1 MMSMRKSNGIV
12 KKSMSNRT
20 QRVST
25 VLKRI
30 WMLLAVLIILL
41 AVLSSIFRSLTPWAK
56 EYKGEVEHHLSILIG
71 QPVTIQTMETG
82 WYWFQ
87 PVLKLNQVTLG
98 DDSEHNFRINKLLV
112 GINLFKSLWNW
123 QVQPGVLFIDDMH
136 LNLREMDNHWSIDG
150 VATDPLSNDM
160 TPEKT
165 KQVLSWLSQQEHLV
179 IRHVSAYFHF
189 SDGGLIPVNGL
200 NVSVANRGG
209 HYKFKGE
216 ARLAQTSST
225 NFQLLGDGYF
235 DPDHF
240 EDIEGKFYFSAK
252 NIIPAQWQNLFPKTT
267 EHFEGGKGNINLWL
281 DVHHGAVS
289 SVQAQ
294 ITFKRLAWRLLNNQN
309 SQLIQSFFANLS
321 WKPDNLGWQL
331 QADPIR
337 LRIGGVAWPENKLL
351 LKYNKEQQ
359 SYLLF
364 VKSIIIESLFSD
376 AINWPKSI
384 QNILAMKPQGVLKDT
399 QVLVSLNTNVS
410 VIPPIP
416 VFSIAIAKEQSEPST
431 ILSTTPNAPD
441 TSQKREVNFSIDDY
455 SINYVLTRF
464 EQLGWDAK
472 NDIPQIKNLS
482 GVINWQPEQGRLEL
496 DSENTSINVNGY
508 PEQTLTLLNGA
519 FDWKELNDGLRV
531 SMERFVVS
539 QPELTLSMQGAVD
552 QVTRQSVGH
561 VRLGAEFS
569 GKNWQQWVPFLPQK
583 YMKPKLYLWLKN
595 DVKQIA
601 NASGRVR
608 VNGLAK
614 DFPFDN
620 NSGEFIIESYAS
632 GGEIA
637 INSKWQ
643 AIKEI
648 DGFIHLK
655 NRDLNID
662 IVHANFQGVPTK
674 EMHLRINDIG
684 KNKENLL
691 VTGKIDA
698 SVQKMINYVMASPLR
713 KKLTLLKMLSIKG
726 SALLDLSVQV
736 PLYPENDDVLAK
748 GNLTFKNNTITVN
761 HELAHFPVQNLSGE
775 LMFNETGITDSYLF
789 AAILGH
795 PMNIKIQ
802 SIKTPVPATTIT
814 LNGKCTVDS
823 LKNQFKLPQLALVD
837 GSLDV
842 NAVLKLSDKPS
853 EADSISFNST
863 LEGMDINLPAPLGK
877 KSNEKTPLEL
887 ILELNAKKSMHLR
900 GKYDNRLSAD
910 LLFKN
915 SKEGYAFD
923 SGQLR
928 LGSANAVNQKLP
940 GLSVVGVLKGFD
952 LQEWKDIYNQFSS
965 AKTDSSLLNNL
976 RIINVTIEKFSFL
989 KQQFNEIAVKAKI
1002 LPSKDW
1008 SFNLQQKN
1016 IAADLIYHAPTN
1028 ELSGHVHHL
1037 NLNKMDTASK
1047 EFAETT
1053 QMHPSQIPNLNL
1065 RVDNLSVGK
1074 VQVGDVTL
1082 KSESTTEKW
1091 KVDYCQ
1097 ITSPVYQFNVQGE
1110 WLQKEN
1116 VNQTNLD
1123 VKLNITNLAKTL
1135 ERWNVTPAVHAKKG
1149 YMEFHGGWKKSL
1161 YQFSLASLKGTMY
1174 LQLKNGRITHLS
1186 KETEERLGLGKL
1198 LSILSLQTIPRRLQL
1213 DFSDLAHQ
1221 GYSFDI
1227 FQGNFVVNKG
1237 IMGTQDSYLDG
1248 PVAYASMK
1256 GDLDLV
1262 KHTYD
1267 LSLKISPHIT
1277 ASLPVVA
1284 TIAGGP
1290 VAGVAAWVANKII
1303 NQSMQ
1308 KISAYS
1314 YKISGPWDEP
1324 VVQQLGMVKKIIKK
1338 EESLSESR

>member
-20 QRVST
+20 LSVSK
-25 VLKRI
+25 VVKRI
-30 WMLLAVLIILL
+30 WMLLAILIIFM

-98 DDSEHNFRINKLLV
+98 NDSEHGFRINKLLV

-123 QVQPGVLFIDDMH
+123 QIQPGVLYIDDMH
-136 LNLREMDNHWSIDG
+136 LNLRERDHHWTIDG
-150 VATDPLSNDM
+150 VATDSLNSSDM

-165 KQVLSWLSQQEHLV
+165 KQILTWLSQQEHL
-179 IRHVSAYFHF
+179 IIKQVSAYFHF

-200 NVSVANRGG
+200 NVSVVNRSG

-235 DPDHF
+235 DPEHF
-240 EDIEGKFYFSAK
+240 EEIEGKFYFSAK
-252 NIIPAQWQNLFPKTT
+252 NVVPAQWQSLFPKAT
-267 EHFEGGKGNINLWL
+267 EHLEGGKGYINLWL
-281 DVHHGAVS
+281 DVHHGAIS

-294 ITFKRLAWRLLNNQN
+294 VTFKRLAWRLLNNQQ
-309 SQLIQSFFANLS
+309 SQLIQSFFANFS
-321 WKPDNLGWQL
+321 WKPDNLGWQF
-331 QADPIR
+331 QAEPIK
-337 LRIGGVAWPENKLL
+337 LRVGGVTWPDNKLL

-359 SYLLF
+359 SYQLF
-364 VKSIIIESLFSD
+364 VKSIIVESLFSNG
-376 AINWPKSI
+376 INWPQSI
-384 QNILAMKPQGVLKDT
+384 QNILSMKPQGILQDT
-399 QVLVSLNTNVS
+399 QILVALNTNVS

-416 VFSIAIAKEQSEPST
+416 VFNTFTVNQQLTSESSPS
-431 ILSTTPNAPD
+431 LG
-441 TSQKREVNFSIDDY
+441 TSQNINDTLQIRGNDFSINDY

-464 EQLGWDAK
+464 EQLGWNAK
-472 NDIPQIKNLS
+472 DNIPQVKNLS
-482 GVINWQPEQGRLEL
+482 GVINWQPDQGRLEL
-496 DSENTSINVNGY
+496 DSENTSIKIKGY

-519 FDWKELNDGLRV
+519 FDWKELSDGLRI
-531 SMERFVVS
+531 SMERLVIN
-539 QPELTLSMQGAVD
+539 QPELTLSMQGAID
-552 QVTRQSVGH
+552 QATRQSVGNI
-561 VRLGAEFS
+561 RLGAEFS
-569 GKNWQQWVPFLPQK
+569 GKNWQQWVAFLPK
-583 YMKPKLYLWLKN
+583 KNMKPKLYLWLKN
-595 DVKQIA
+595 DLKRIA
-601 NASGRVR
+601 FASGRVR

-620 NSGEFIIESYAS
+620 NTGEFTVESYAS
-632 GGEIA
+632 GGELA
-637 INSKWQ
+637 INSKWPVV
-643 AIKEI
+643 KEI
-648 DGFIHLK
+648 DGYIHLN
-655 NRDLNID
+655 NRNLNID
-662 IVHANFQGVPTK
+662 IVHANFQGVPAK
-674 EMHLRINDIG
+674 QMFLRINDIG

-698 SVQKMINYVMASPLR
+698 SVQKMMNYVMASPLR
-713 KKLTLLKMLSIKG
+713 KKLSLLKMLSVKG

-736 PLYPENDDVLAK
+736 PLYPENDEVLAK
-748 GNLTFKNNTITVN
+748 GNVTFKNNTITVN
-761 HELAHFPVQNLSGE
+761 HELGQFAVRNVSGG
-775 LMFNETGITDSYLF
+775 LMFNETGVIDSYLF
-789 AAILGH
+789 ASILGH

-802 SIKTPVPATTIT
+802 SVKLPKPATTIAIK
-814 LNGKCTVDS
+814 GKCTVDS
-823 LKNQFKLPQLALVD
+823 LKSQFKLPILSVVD
-837 GSLDV
+837 GSFDMDT
-842 NAVLKLSDKPS
+842 VLKLSDKPS
-853 EADSISFNST
+853 EADSISFNSS
-863 LEGMDINLPAPLGK
+863 LQGLDVNLPEPLGK
-877 KSNEKTPLEL
+877 KSDTKAPLEL
-887 ILELNAKKSMHLR
+887 NLELNAKKLMRLR
-900 GKYDNRLSAD
+900 GNYDNRLSAD

-915 SKEGYAFD
+915 TKGAYAFD
-923 SGQLR
+923 SGQVR

-940 GLSVVGVLKGFD
+940 GLSIVGALKGFD
-952 LQEWKDIYNQFSS
+952 LQEWKDVFNQFSS
-965 AKTDSSLLNNL
+965 PKAGASLLNNL
-976 RIINVTIEKFSFL
+976 RIINVTVDKLRFL
-989 KQQFNEIAVKAKI
+989 NQQFNKMIVKAKI

-1008 SFNLQQKN
+1008 SFNLKQKN
-1016 IAADLIYHAPTN
+1016 IAADLIYRTPAN
-1028 ELSGHVHHL
+1028 ELSGHVYHL
-1037 NLNKMDTASK
+1037 NLEKIDTVGD
-1047 EFAETT
+1047 ELTETT
-1053 QMHPSQIPNLNL
+1053 KVHPNQIPNLNL
-1065 RVDNLSVGK
+1065 RIDNLSVEK

-1082 KSESTTEKW
+1082 KSQSTAEKW
-1091 KVDYCQ
+1091 KLDYCQ

-1110 WLQKEN
+1110 WIEKEKL
-1116 VNQTNLD
+1116 NQTNLD
-1123 VKLNITNLAKTL
+1123 VKLSITNLAKTL
-1135 ERWNVTPAVHAKKG
+1135 ERWHVPPTVHAKKG
-1149 YMEFHGGWKKSL
+1149 YMEFHGGWNKSL
-1161 YQFSLASLKGTMY
+1161 YQFSLASLKGSMY

-1186 KETEERLGLGKL
+1186 KETEEKLGLGKL

-1227 FQGNFVVNKG
+1227 FQGNFIVNKG

-1267 LSLKISPHIT
+1267 LNLKISPHIT

-1314 YKISGPWDEP
+1314 YKISGPWNEP
-1324 VVQQLGMVKKIIKK
+1324 VVQQLDIIKK
-1338 EESLSESR
+1338 IMRKEES

>member
-1 MMSMRKSNGIV
+1 
-12 KKSMSNRT
+12 MSNRKLG
-20 QRVST
+20 VSK
-25 VLKRI
+25 VIKRI
-30 WMLLAVLIILL
+30 WMLLAILIIFM

-56 EYKGEVEHHLSILIG
+56 EYKGEVEQHLSILIG

-87 PVLKLNQVTLG
+87 PVLKLHQVTLG
-98 DDSEHNFRINKLLV
+98 NDSDQAFRINKLLV
-112 GINLFKSLWNW
+112 GINLFKSLWTW
-123 QVQPGVLFIDDMH
+123 QIQPGVLYIDDMH
-136 LNLREMDNHWSIDG
+136 LNLREKDHHWTIDG
-150 VATDPLSNDM
+150 VATDSLNSSDM

-165 KQVLSWLSQQEHLV
+165 KQILIWLSQQEHL
-179 IRHVSAYFHF
+179 IIKQVSAYFHF

-200 NVSVANRGG
+200 NVSVVNRGG

-216 ARLAQTSST
+216 AQLAQTSST

-252 NIIPAQWQNLFPKTT
+252 NVVPAQWQSLIPKAT
-267 EHFEGGKGNINLWL
+267 EHLEGGKGSINLWL
-281 DVHHGAVS
+281 DVHHGAIS
-289 SVQAQ
+289 SIQAQ
-294 ITFKRLAWRLLNNQN
+294 VRFKRLAWRLLNNQQ

-321 WKPDNLGWQL
+321 WKPDNLGWTF
-331 QADPIR
+331 QADPIK
-337 LRIGGVAWPENKLL
+337 LRIGGVTWPENKLL

-359 SYLLF
+359 SYQLF
-364 VKSIIIESLFSD
+364 VKSIIIESLFSN

-384 QNILAMKPQGVLKDT
+384 QKILSMKPQGVLQDT
-399 QVLVSLNTNVS
+399 QILVALNTNVS

-416 VFSIAIAKEQSEPST
+416 VFNTFTVTSESPASLN
-431 ILSTTPNAPD
+431 ISQNVPD
-441 TSQKREVNFSIDDY
+441 PLLIRGNDFSISDY

-464 EQLGWDAK
+464 EQLGWNASG
-472 NDIPQIKNLS
+472 NIPQVKNLS

-496 DSENTSINVNGY
+496 DSENISVKVKGY

-519 FDWKELNDGLRV
+519 FDWKELSDGLRISV
-531 SMERFVVS
+531 ERLVIN
-539 QPELTLSMQGAVD
+539 QPELTLSMQGAID
-552 QVTRQSVGH
+552 QATRQSVGNI
-561 VRLGAEFS
+561 RIGAEFS
-569 GKNWQQWVPFLPQK
+569 GKNWQQWVAFLPKK

-595 DVKQIA
+595 DVKRIA
-601 NASGRVR
+601 VASGRVR

-620 NSGEFIIESYAS
+620 NTGEFSIESYAS
-632 GGEIA
+632 GGELA
-637 INSKWQ
+637 INSKWPVV
-643 AIKEI
+643 KEI
-648 DGFIHLK
+648 DGYIHLK
-655 NRDLNID
+655 NRNLNID
-662 IVHANFQGVPTK
+662 IVHANFQGVPAK
-674 EMHLRINDIG
+674 QMFLRIHDIG

-698 SVQKMINYVMASPLR
+698 SVQKMMNYVMASPLR
-713 KKLTLLKMLSIKG
+713 KKLSLLKMLSVKG
-726 SALLDLSVQV
+726 AALLDLSVQV
-736 PLYPENDDVLAK
+736 PLYPENDEVLAK
-748 GNLTFKNNTITVN
+748 GNVTFKNNTITVN
-761 HELAHFPVQNLSGE
+761 HELGQFAVRNVSGG

-789 AAILGH
+789 ASILGH
-795 PMNIKIQ
+795 PMNIKVQ
-802 SIKTPVPATTIT
+802 SVKAPKPATTIAIT
-814 LNGKCTVDS
+814 GKCTVDS
-823 LKNQFKLPQLALVD
+823 LKNQFKLPFLSVVD
-837 GSLDV
+837 GSLDM

-853 EADSISFNST
+853 DADSISFTSS
-863 LEGMDINLPAPLGK
+863 LEGLEVNLPEPLGK
-877 KSNEKTPLEL
+877 KSDTKAALEL
-887 ILELNAKKSMHLR
+887 NLELNAKNSMRLR
-900 GKYDNRLSAD
+900 GNYDKRLSAD

-915 SKEGYAFD
+915 TKEVYAFD
-923 SGQLR
+923 SGQVR
-928 LGSANAVNQKLP
+928 LGAANAVNQKLP
-940 GLSVVGVLKGFD
+940 GLSIVGVLKGFD
-952 LQEWKDIYNQFSS
+952 LHEWRDVYNQFSS
-965 AKTDSSLLNNL
+965 PKTGASLLNNL
-976 RIINVTIEKFSFL
+976 RIINVTIDKLSFM
-989 KQQFNEIAVKAKI
+989 KQQFNKMIVKAKI

-1016 IAADLIYHAPTN
+1016 IAADLIYRSPAN
-1028 ELSGHVHHL
+1028 ELSGHVYHL
-1037 NLNKMDTASK
+1037 NLEKIDTVGEDFTES
-1047 EFAETT
+1047 T
-1053 QMHPSQIPNLNL
+1053 QVHPNQIPNLNL

-1082 KSESTTEKW
+1082 KSQSTAEKF
-1091 KVDYCQ
+1091 KIDYCQ
-1097 ITSPVYQFNVQGE
+1097 ITSPVYQLNVQGE
-1110 WLQKEN
+1110 WIQKEN
-1116 VNQTNLD
+1116 INQTNLD
-1123 VKLNITNLAKTL
+1123 LKLNITNLAKTL
-1135 ERWNVTPAVHAKKG
+1135 ERWHVTPTVHAKKG

-1161 YQFSLASLKGTMY
+1161 YQFSLASLKGSMY

-1186 KETEERLGLGKL
+1186 KETEEKLGLGKL

-1227 FQGNFVVNKG
+1227 FQGNFIVNKG

-1267 LSLKISPHIT
+1267 LNLKISPHIT

-1314 YKISGPWDEP
+1314 YKISGPWNEP
-1324 VVQQLGMVKKIIKK
+1324 VVQQLDIVKKIMKK
-1338 EESLSESR
+1338 EES

>member
-12 KKSMSNRT
+12 KKSMSN
-20 QRVST
+20 QPLSVSK

-30 WMLLAVLIILL
+30 WMLLAVLIIFM

-98 DDSEHNFRINKLLV
+98 DDSDHNFRINKLLV
-112 GINLFKSLWNW
+112 GINLFRSLWSW
-123 QVQPGVLFIDDMH
+123 QIQPGVLYIDDMH
-136 LNLREMDNHWSIDG
+136 LNLREKENHWTIDG
-150 VATDPLSNDM
+150 VATDSLTRSEM

-165 KQVLSWLSQQEHLV
+165 KQILIWLSQQEHLI
-179 IRHVSAYFHF
+179 IRHVSAYFYF

-200 NVSVANRGG
+200 NVSVANSGG

-235 DPDHF
+235 DPEHF

-252 NIIPAQWQNLFPKTT
+252 NIAPAQWQSLFPKAT
-267 EHFEGGKGNINLWL
+267 EHLEGGKGFINLWL
-281 DVHHGAVS
+281 DVHHGAIS

-294 ITFKRLAWRLLNNQN
+294 ITFKRLAWRLLNNQQ

-331 QADPIR
+331 QADPIK
-337 LRIGGVAWPENKLL
+337 LRIGGVTWPENKVL

-359 SYLLF
+359 SYQLF
-364 VKSIIIESLFSD
+364 VKSIIIESLFSN
-376 AINWPKSI
+376 AINWPKSL
-384 QNILAMKPQGVLKDT
+384 QSILDMKPQGTLQDT
-399 QVLVSLNTNVS
+399 QILVSLNTNVS
-410 VIPPIP
+410 FIPPIP
-416 VFSIAIAKEQSEPST
+416 VFSTIVANEHLQSQSSKSLGT
-431 ILSTTPNAPD
+431 AQNDSGSL
-441 TSQKREVNFSIDDY
+441 QKSKDDFSINDY

-464 EQLGWDAK
+464 EQLGWNAK
-472 NDIPQIKNLS
+472 DNIPQVKNLS

-496 DSENTSINVNGY
+496 DSENTSIKVKGY
-508 PEQTLTLLNGA
+508 PEQILTLLNGS
-519 FDWKELNDGLRV
+519 FDWKELSDGLRV

-552 QVTRQSVGH
+552 QVTDQSVGH
-561 VRLGAEFS
+561 IRFGAEFS
-569 GKNWQQWVPFLPQK
+569 GKNWQRWVAFLPKK

-595 DVKQIA
+595 DVKRIA
-601 NASGRVR
+601 DASGRIR
-608 VNGLAK
+608 INGLAK

-620 NSGEFIIESYAS
+620 NTGEFVIESYAS

-643 AIKEI
+643 VIKEL
-648 DGFIHLK
+648 DGYIHLK
-655 NRDLNID
+655 NRNLNID
-662 IVHANFQGVPTK
+662 IVHANFQGVPVK
-674 EMHLRINDIG
+674 QMYLRINDIG

-691 VTGKIDA
+691 VVGKIDA
-698 SVQKMINYVMASPLR
+698 SVQKMMNYVMASPLR
-713 KKLTLLKMLSIKG
+713 KKLSLLKMLSIKG
-726 SALLDLSVQV
+726 SALLDLNVQV

-761 HELAHFPVQNLSGE
+761 HELGQFAVQNLSGG

-789 AAILGH
+789 ASILGH
-795 PMNIKIQ
+795 PMSIKIQ
-802 SIKTPVPATTIT
+802 SVKLPKPATTIAIK
-814 LNGKCTVDS
+814 GKCTVDS
-823 LKNQFKLPQLALVD
+823 LKNQFKLPFLTLVE

-842 NAVLKLSDKPS
+842 NTILKLSDKPS
-853 EADSISFNST
+853 EADSISFNSS
-863 LEGMDINLPAPLGK
+863 LQGLDINLPAPLGK
-877 KSNEKTPLEL
+877 KSNVQAPLEL
-887 ILELNAKKSMHLR
+887 TLELNSKKLMRLR
-900 GKYDNRLSAD
+900 GNYDNRLSAD
-910 LLFKN
+910 LMFKN
-915 SKEGYAFD
+915 TKEGYAFD

-928 LGSANAVNQKLP
+928 LGSANAVNQRLP

-952 LQEWKDIYNQFSS
+952 LQEWKDVYSQFSS
-965 AKTDSSLLNNL
+965 AKTGSTILNNL
-976 RIINVTIEKFSFL
+976 RIINVTIDKFSFF
-989 KQQFNEIAVKAKI
+989 KQQFNTMMVKAKI
-1002 LPSKDW
+1002 LPNNDW

-1016 IAADLIYHAPTN
+1016 IAADLIYRVPAN

-1037 NLNKMDTASK
+1037 NLDKIDTAS
-1047 EFAETT
+1047 EDLAETT
-1053 QMHPSQIPNLNL
+1053 QVHPNQIPNLNL
-1065 RVDNLSVGK
+1065 RIDNLSVGK
-1074 VQVGDVTL
+1074 IQVGDVTL
-1082 KSESTTEKW
+1082 KSQSTAEKW
-1091 KVDYCQ
+1091 KMDYCQ

-1110 WLQKEN
+1110 WIQKEN
-1116 VNQTNLD
+1116 LNQTNLD
-1123 VKLNITNLAKTL
+1123 LKLNITNLAKTL
-1135 ERWNVTPAVHAKKG
+1135 ERWNLTPAVHAKKG
-1149 YMEFHGGWKKSL
+1149 YMEFHGGWKKSI

-1186 KETEERLGLGKL
+1186 KETEEKLGLGKL

-1267 LSLKISPHIT
+1267 LNLKISPHIT

-1314 YKISGPWDEP
+1314 YKISGPWNEP
-1324 VVQQLGMVKKIIKK
+1324 VVQQLGMVKKLMKK
-1338 EESLSESR
+1338 EEL

>member
-20 QRVST
+20 LSVRKV
-25 VLKRI
+25 VKRI
-30 WMLLAVLIILL
+30 WMLLAIFIIFM

-56 EYKGEVEHHLSILIG
+56 EYKGEVEQHLSVLIG

-87 PVLKLNQVTLG
+87 PVLKLHQVTLG
-98 DDSEHNFRINKLLV
+98 NDSDHTFRINKLLV
-112 GINLFKSLWNW
+112 GINLFKSLWSW
-123 QVQPGVLFIDDMH
+123 QIQPGVLYIDDMH
-136 LNLREMDNHWSIDG
+136 LNLREKDHHWTIDG
-150 VATDPLSNDM
+150 VATDSLNSSDM

-165 KQVLSWLSQQEHLV
+165 KQILIWLSQQEHL
-179 IRHVSAYFHF
+179 IIKQVSAYFHF

-200 NVSVANRGG
+200 NVSVVNRGG

-235 DPDHF
+235 DPEHF

-252 NIIPAQWQNLFPKTT
+252 NVVPAQWQSLFPKAT
-267 EHFEGGKGNINLWL
+267 EHLEGGKGYINLWL
-281 DVHHGAVS
+281 DVHHGAIS
-289 SVQAQ
+289 SIQAQ
-294 ITFKRLAWRLLNNQN
+294 ITFKRLAWRLLNNQQ

-321 WKPDNLGWQL
+321 WKPNSLGWQF

-337 LRIGGVAWPENKLL
+337 LRIGGVTWPENKLL

-359 SYLLF
+359 SYQLF
-364 VKSIIIESLFSD
+364 VKSIIIESLFSN

-384 QNILAMKPQGVLKDT
+384 QDILSMKPKGVLKDT
-399 QVLVSLNTNVS
+399 QLLVALNTNVS
-410 VIPPIP
+410 VIPPVP
-416 VFSIAIAKEQSEPST
+416 VFNTFTVNEQSTSKSSSS
-431 ILSTTPNAPD
+431 LST
-441 TSQKREVNFSIDDY
+441 SQNITDPLLIRKNDFSISDY

-464 EQLGWDAK
+464 EELEWNGK
-472 NDIPQIKNLS
+472 GTIPQVRNLS

-496 DSENTSINVNGY
+496 DSENTSVKVKGY
-508 PEQTLTLLNGA
+508 PEQILTLLNGA
-519 FDWKELNDGLRV
+519 FEWKELSDGLRV
-531 SMERFVVS
+531 SMERLVIN
-539 QPELTLSMQGAVD
+539 QPELTLSMRGAID
-552 QVTRQSVGH
+552 QVTRESVGTI
-561 VRLGAEFS
+561 RLGIEFS
-569 GKNWQQWVPFLPQK
+569 GKNWQKWVAFLPKK

-595 DVKQIA
+595 DVKRIA
-601 NASGRVR
+601 VASGRII

-614 DFPFDN
+614 EFPFDN
-620 NSGEFIIESYAS
+620 NTGEFTLESYAS
-632 GGEIA
+632 GGELA
-637 INSKWQ
+637 INSKWPVV
-643 AIKEI
+643 KEI
-648 DGFIHLK
+648 DGYIHLK
-655 NRDLNID
+655 NRNLNID
-662 IVHANFQGVPTK
+662 IVHANFQGVPAK
-674 EMHLRINDIG
+674 QMFLRIYDIG

-698 SVQKMINYVMASPLR
+698 SVQKMMNYVMASPLK
-713 KKLTLLKMLSIKG
+713 KKLSLLKMLSVKG

-736 PLYPENDDVLAK
+736 PLYPENDEVLAK
-748 GNLTFKNNTITVN
+748 GNVAFKNNTITVN
-761 HELAHFPVQNLSGE
+761 HELGQFAVRNVSGG
-775 LMFNETGITDSYLF
+775 LMFNETGIIDSYLF
-789 AAILGH
+789 ANILGH

-802 SIKTPVPATTIT
+802 SVKDPKPATTIAIT
-814 LNGKCTVDS
+814 GKCTVDS
-823 LKNQFKLPQLALVD
+823 LKNQFKLPLLSVVD
-837 GSLDV
+837 GSFDM

-863 LEGMDINLPAPLGK
+863 LEGLEVNLPEPLGK
-877 KSNEKTPLEL
+877 KSDTKAPLQL
-887 ILELNAKKSMHLR
+887 NLDLNAKKMMRLN
-900 GKYDNRLSAD
+900 GNYDNRLSAD

-915 SKEGYAFD
+915 AKEAYVFD
-923 SGQLR
+923 SGQVR

-940 GLSVVGVLKGFD
+940 GLSIVGVLKGFD
-952 LQEWKDIYNQFSS
+952 LHAWKDVYNQFSS
-965 AKTDSSLLNNL
+965 PKTGASLFNNL
-976 RIINVTIEKFSFL
+976 RIINVTIDKLGFL
-989 KQQFNEIAVKAKI
+989 KQQFNKMKVKAKI
-1002 LPSKDW
+1002 LPNKDW

-1016 IAADLIYHAPTN
+1016 IAADLIYRAPGN
-1028 ELSGHVHHL
+1028 ELSGHVYHL
-1037 NLNKMDTASK
+1037 NLEKIDTVGGDL
-1047 EFAETT
+1047 AEST
-1053 QMHPSQIPNLNL
+1053 QVHPKQIPNLNL
-1065 RVDNLSVGK
+1065 RIDNLSVGK

-1082 KSESTTEKW
+1082 KSQSTAEKW
-1091 KVDYCQ
+1091 KMDYCQ
-1097 ITSPVYQFNVQGE
+1097 ITSPVYQFNIQGE
-1110 WLQKEN
+1110 WIQKEN
-1116 VNQTNLD
+1116 RDQTNFDL
-1123 VKLNITNLAKTL
+1123 KLSIANLAKTL
-1135 ERWNVTPAVHAKKG
+1135 ERWNVTPTVHAKKG
-1149 YMEFHGGWKKSL
+1149 YMEFHGGWNKSL

-1186 KETEERLGLGKL
+1186 KETEEKLGLGKL

-1227 FQGNFVVNKG
+1227 FQGNFIVNKG

-1267 LSLKISPHIT
+1267 LNLKISPHIT

-1324 VVQQLGMVKKIIKK
+1324 VVQQLDIVKKIMRK
-1338 EESLSESR
+1338 EES

>member
-1 MMSMRKSNGIV
+1 MMSMCKSNGIV
-12 KKSMSNRT
+12 KKLMSNRPLS
-20 QRVST
+20 VSK

-30 WMLLAVLIILL
+30 WMLLAVLIILM

-56 EYKGEVEHHLSILIG
+56 EYKGEVEHHLSSLIG

-87 PVLKLNQVTLG
+87 PVLKLDKVTLG
-98 DDSEHNFRINKLLV
+98 ESGNNFRIDKLLV
-112 GINLFKSLWNW
+112 GINIFKSLWNW
-123 QVQPGVLFIDDMH
+123 QIQPGVLYIDDMH
-136 LNLREMDNHWSIDG
+136 LNLREKENHWTIDG
-150 VATDPLSNDM
+150 VATDSLNSSEM

-165 KQVLSWLSQQEHLV
+165 KQILIWLSQQEHL
-179 IRHVSAYFHF
+179 IIKHVSAYFHF
-189 SDGGLIPVNGL
+189 SDGGLIPVDGL
-200 NVSVANRGG
+200 NVSIANRGG

-235 DPDHF
+235 DQDHF

-252 NIIPAQWQNLFPKTT
+252 NIVPAQWQSLFPKAT
-267 EHFEGGKGNINLWL
+267 EHLEGGKGHINLWF

-294 ITFKRLAWRLLNNQN
+294 ISFQRLAWKLLNNQQ

-321 WKPDNLGWQL
+321 WKPTNLGWQL
-331 QADPIR
+331 QADPIK
-337 LRIGGVAWPENKLL
+337 LRIGSVTWPENKVL

-359 SYLLF
+359 TYQLF
-364 VKSIIIESLFSD
+364 IKSIIIESLFSN

-384 QNILAMKPQGVLKDT
+384 QSVLDMKPKGILQDT
-399 QVLVSLNTNVS
+399 QVLVSTNIS

-416 VFSIAIAKEQSEPST
+416 DFSSDAANDYLEPLFSKPLSATQDEPDELQKSKE
-431 ILSTTPNAPD
+431 D
-441 TSQKREVNFSIDDY
+441 FSANDY

-464 EQLGWDAK
+464 EQLEWNAK
-472 NDIPQIKNLS
+472 DTIPQVKNLS
-482 GVINWQPEQGRLEL
+482 GVINWQPDQGRLEL
-496 DSENTSINVNGY
+496 DSENISMKVEGY
-508 PEQTLTLLNGA
+508 PEQTLSLLNGS
-519 FDWKELNDGLRV
+519 FDWKELSDGFRV
-531 SMERFVVS
+531 SMERLVIS
-539 QPELTLSMQGAVD
+539 QPELTLSMQGAID
-552 QVTRQSVGH
+552 QVTRQSIGH
-561 VRLGAEFS
+561 IRLGAEFS
-569 GKNWQQWVPFLPQK
+569 GKNWQQWIAFLPKK
-583 YMKPKLYLWLKN
+583 YLKPKLYLWLN
-595 DVKQIA
+595 HDVKRIA

-608 VNGLAK
+608 VNGWAK

-643 AIKEI
+643 VVKEI
-648 DGFIHLK
+648 DGYIHLK
-655 NRDLNID
+655 NRNLNID
-662 IVHANFQGVPTK
+662 IVHANFQGVPAQQ
-674 EMHLRINDIG
+674 MHLSINDIG

-698 SVQKMINYVMASPLR
+698 LVQKMMNYVMASPLR
-713 KKLTLLKMLSIKG
+713 KKLSLLKMLSMKG
-726 SALLDLSVQV
+726 SAFLDLSVQV
-736 PLYPENDDVLAK
+736 PLYPENDEVLAK
-748 GNLTFKNNTITVN
+748 GNLTFKNNTIKIM
-761 HELAHFPVQNLSGE
+761 HELGQFAVRNLSGG

-789 AAILGH
+789 ASILGH

-802 SIKTPVPATTIT
+802 SVKLPKPATTIAI
-814 LNGKCTVDS
+814 NGECTVDS
-823 LKNQFKLPQLALVD
+823 LKNQFKLPLLTLVD

-842 NAVLKLSDKPS
+842 NAVLKLSDKPAES
-853 EADSISFNST
+853 DSISFNSS
-863 LEGMDINLPAPLGK
+863 LEGLDINLPAPVGK
-877 KSNEKTPLEL
+877 KSNEKAPLEL
-887 ILELNAKKSMHLR
+887 IFELNSKKTMRLR
-900 GKYDNRLSAD
+900 GNYDNRLSTD

-915 SKEGYAFD
+915 SKDGYSFD

-928 LGSANAVNQKLP
+928 LGSANAVDQKLP
-940 GLSVVGVLKGFD
+940 GLAIVGVLKGFD
-952 LQEWKDIYNQFSS
+952 LKEWKNVYNQFSS
-965 AKTDSSLLNNL
+965 AKTGDSILKNL
-976 RIINVTIEKFSFL
+976 RIIHVTIEKLHFL
-989 KQQFNEIAVKAKI
+989 KQQFNALRVKAKI
-1002 LPSKDW
+1002 LPNKDW
-1008 SFNLQQKN
+1008 AFSLQQKN
-1016 IAADLIYHAPTN
+1016 IAADLIYRSPMN
-1028 ELSGHVHHL
+1028 ELSGHVHYL
-1037 NLNKMDTASK
+1037 NLDKIDNAGATFIEKTP
-1047 EFAETT
+1047 
-1053 QMHPSQIPNLNL
+1053 MHPNQIPNLNL
-1065 RVDNLSVGK
+1065 RIDNFSIGK
-1074 VQVGDVTL
+1074 IQIGDITL
-1082 KSESTTEKW
+1082 KSKSTVEQW
-1091 KVDYCQ
+1091 KMDYCQ
-1097 ITSPVYQFNVQGE
+1097 ITSPFYQFNVQGE
-1110 WLQKEN
+1110 WTQKEN
-1116 VNQTNLD
+1116 LNQTNLD

-1161 YQFSLASLKGTMY
+1161 HQFSLSSLKGSMY

-1186 KETEERLGLGKL
+1186 KETEEKLDLGKL

-1227 FQGNFVVNKG
+1227 FQGNFIVNKG

-1267 LSLKISPHIT
+1267 LNLKISPHIT

-1308 KISAYS
+1308 KISGYS
-1314 YKISGPWDEP
+1314 YKISGPWNEP
-1324 VVQQLGMVKKIIKK
+1324 VVQQLGIVKKIIKK
-1338 EESLSESR
+1338 EESI